1 MKIKLFSETR
11 NQIVFELT
19 DINTSVN
26 KDNELLVINL
36 DDKDPVKNYRK
47 KLIADTLN
55 MYATNNKH
63 TDWRELDRL
72 IEKMMN
78 IKIHWIS

>member
-1 MKIKLFSETR
+1 MKIKLLNETR

-19 DINTSVN
+19 DINTSAN

-47 KLIADTLN
+47 KLIADTLS
-55 MYATNNKH
+55 MYATNNRH